1 MKDMRIWS
9 PRPGAKISAG
19 IIAGMVLSA
28 AGAPVPAAATTDTC
42 AFKLTA
48 PQSIT
53 LNGGLVQVTA
63 SLKTD
68 ACDHATPNHSTVC
81 VSSPGTAGRCASAYG
96 WQTAEVFVDPTRSND
111 FVSTGSGCFNYG
123 DPTQTKCVDY
133 GPAANH
139 A

>member
-1 MKDMRIWS
+1 
-9 PRPGAKISAG
+9 
-19 IIAGMVLSA
+19 MVLNA
-28 AGAPVPAAATTDTC
+28 AAAAIPAAATTDTC

-48 PQSIT
+48 PQLIT

-63 SLKTD
+63 ALKTD

-81 VSSPGTAGRCASAYG
+81 VSSAGTAGRCASAYG
-96 WQTAEVFVDPTRSND
+96 WQTAQVFVDPAGSND

-123 DPTQTKCVDY
+123 NPTQTTCVDY
-133 GPAANH
+133 GPVGNH

>member
-1 MKDMRIWS
+1 VNDMITWS
-9 PRPGAKISAG
+9 PGSGAKLSAG

-28 AGAPVPAAATTDTC
+28 AGATVPAAATTDTC

-48 PQSIT
+48 PQLIT

-68 ACDHATPNHSTVC
+68 ACDHATPNHATVC
-81 VSSPGTAGRCASAYG
+81 VSSPGAAGRCASAFG
-96 WQTAEVFVDPTRSND
+96 WQTAEVFVDPTGSND

-123 DPTQTKCVDY
+123 DPTQTKCVGY
-133 GPAANH
+133 GPAGNRA
-139 A
+139 